1 MGEENEWIRIVRFL
15 SLFLII
21 LTVYMY
27 HLPKTSKWRWRGGEV
42 TRISKRELVRNN
54 VRRCVRENFI
64 IFLKDTENGKSWGV
78 WHAVCN
84 NGHNQSSHPSLNTLC
99 KVTLPLLPVPSGGC
113 FSTFWLWTRSFACF
127 GWQGNS
133 NCDTSKGHE
142 APAGWGLPS
151 QLPGSP
157 PQPHEPLQKRD
168 HRLTPA
174 IPTAQGETPVCGQS
188 HPRPSRPGQ
197 AFQTTRTTHSQS
209 AEVQGITCCLKSLSL
224 QKTMKSTKGHLRWI
238 FKIILQRRRTS
249 NTEQKSWREKNFSS
263 PKITHTYLAW
273 QKPLSIRLNKQ
284 NKWQDRKNMW
294 LLSQTKVGSPTLWR
308 VTMNQ

>member
-1 MGEENEWIRIVRFL
+1 MHKYDLSQKKRGEASLGVQWLRIYLAMQEIPLQPLIQEDSIRCRVTKLVCHNYWVHVPQLLKPR
-15 SLFLII
+15 
-21 LTVYMY
+21 
-27 HLPKTSKWRWRGGEV
+27 HLEPV
-42 TRISKRELVRNN
+42 FHKR
-54 VRRCVRENFI
+54 
-64 IFLKDTENGKSWGV
+64 
-78 WHAVCN
+78 
-84 NGHNQSSHPSLNTLC
+84 SHW
-99 KVTLPLLPVPSGGC
+99 KE
-113 FSTFWLWTRSFACF
+113 
-127 GWQGNS
+127 
-133 NCDTSKGHE
+133 KGHE

-174 IPTAQGETPVCGQS
+174 TPAAQGETPVCGQS

-209 AEVQGITCCLKSLSL
+209 AEVQGITHCLKSLSL

-238 FKIILQRRRTS
+238 FKIILQWRRTS

-273 QKPLSIRLNKQ
+273 QKPLSIRLNKK